1 MPPIEEPVSCTRV
14 RVSVEARLGQ
24 TYAIHSEVFLDEK
37 GQQFVIVKCHFH
49 SKQPAANDWKVEL
62 KNEPGD
68 DDGPW
73 YAQFLEGDEIQR
85 HSLLGIGDV
94 FAQPTLEHMVKG
106 AVQREPLVL
115 LNEYA
120 LGPTWTDFYRGSRK
134 VARVYTMYYHAGK
147 DVRGNEMPELL
158 WVHAQEEDEPCVD
171 CV

>member
-1 MPPIEEPVSCTRV
+1 M
-14 RVSVEARLGQ
+14 SVEALLGQ

-37 GQQFVIVKCHFH
+37 GQEFVIVKCHFH
-49 SKQPAANDWKVEL
+49 SKQPAADDWKVEL

-73 YAQFLEGDEIQR
+73 YVEYFERGVMQKE
-85 HSLLGIGDV
+85 SLIGIGDV
-94 FAQPTLEHMVKG
+94 FAQPTLQYMVKEE
-106 AVQREPLVL
+106 VERIPLFL

-120 LGPTWTDFYRGSRK
+120 LGPTYMDFYRGSRK

-147 DVRGNEMPELL
+147 DVRGNELPDLL
-158 WVHAQEEDEPCVD
+158 WLHAQEEDEPCVD